1 MNKVFEKLY
10 DEDLIK
16 NKFKYDLET
25 IEWNIKH
32 SVISLRVLVRTQKLS
47 PYICAKY
54 VVFGGR
60 NEQYADCT
68 EDAWLC
74 TGDILNRQKHI
85 TLEEMLEA
93 HKIADA
99 EDELEDELER
109 ELERIDKER
118 IDEDEERIDEDEERI
133 DEDEERI

>member
-10 DEDLIK
+10 DEDLRK

-109 ELERIDKER
+109 ELERID
-118 IDEDEERIDEDEERI
+118 EEKNNI
-133 DEDEERI
+133 

>member
-118 IDEDEERIDEDEERI
+118 IDEDEERI
-133 DEDEERI
+133 

>member
-1 MNKVFEKLY
+1 MSKVIEKLY
-10 DEDLIK
+10 DEDLRK

-74 TGDILNRQKHI
+74 TGDILNWQKHI

-99 EDELEDELER
+99 EDELEDQLDEEM
-109 ELERIDKER
+109 ERIE
-118 IDEDEERIDEDEERI
+118 EERMEEEI
-133 DEDEERI
+133 I